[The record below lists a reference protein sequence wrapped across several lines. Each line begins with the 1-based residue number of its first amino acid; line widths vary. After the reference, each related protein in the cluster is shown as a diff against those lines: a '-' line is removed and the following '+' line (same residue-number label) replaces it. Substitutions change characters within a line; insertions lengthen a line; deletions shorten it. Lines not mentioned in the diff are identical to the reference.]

1 MGSFGTHRRSVSI
14 MFYILGLTLCSV
26 FRATEIDRTV
36 SRNTEEKEE
45 EMEREEWGR
54 GAEQEIVNIKMECC
68 PISQM
73 SSKCLE
79 SWRVMD
85 EGEALVELRQKE
97 GGLARANGEISW
109 ASLIAF
115 GMRFAFRW
123 WGSRA
128 CSAVQTVFFP
138 RGWERGFKTA
148 ASLSE
153 YAKWTRTASEA
164 RGGRR
169 RGFFVFCGYR
179 PRLRLPSSV
188 IDS

>member
-1 MGSFGTHRRSVSI
+1 MGSFGTHRRSMSI

-45 EMEREEWGR
+45 EMEREEGGR

-85 EGEALVELRQKE
+85 EGGALGELRQKE
-97 GGLARANGEISW
+97 GGLARANREIS
-109 ASLIAF
+109 
-115 GMRFAFRW
+115 
-123 WGSRA
+123 
-128 CSAVQTVFFP
+128 
-138 RGWERGFKTA
+138 
-148 ASLSE
+148 
-153 YAKWTRTASEA
+153 
-164 RGGRR
+164 
-169 RGFFVFCGYR
+169 
-179 PRLRLPSSV
+179 
-188 IDS
+188 

>member
-36 SRNTEEKEE
+36 SQNTEEE
-45 EMEREEWGR
+45 EMEREEGGR

-97 GGLARANGEISW
+97 GGLARANGEIS
-109 ASLIAF
+109 
-115 GMRFAFRW
+115 
-123 WGSRA
+123 
-128 CSAVQTVFFP
+128 
-138 RGWERGFKTA
+138 
-148 ASLSE
+148 
-153 YAKWTRTASEA
+153 
-164 RGGRR
+164 
-169 RGFFVFCGYR
+169 
-179 PRLRLPSSV
+179 
-188 IDS
+188 

>member
-36 SRNTEEKEE
+36 RQNTEEE
-45 EMEREEWGR
+45 EMEREEGGR

-85 EGEALVELRQKE
+85 EGREEALVELRQKE
-97 GGLARANGEISW
+97 GGLARANGEIS
-109 ASLIAF
+109 
-115 GMRFAFRW
+115 
-123 WGSRA
+123 
-128 CSAVQTVFFP
+128 
-138 RGWERGFKTA
+138 
-148 ASLSE
+148 
-153 YAKWTRTASEA
+153 
-164 RGGRR
+164 
-169 RGFFVFCGYR
+169 
-179 PRLRLPSSV
+179 
-188 IDS
+188 